1 MATIWTNILDGF
13 KEIFS
18 SPFKDI
24 TVLWLLV
31 PIILFWLILEIYF
44 GMHKEEKLGWNTAL
58 GNGLSISWVVVI
70 SLKTMFENNFELFSW
85 DKLLYIIFIAIYS
98 GLIIYISF
106 THKLEEKI
114 FFLFTS
120 PTIIYYFL
128 GIAVLWVHDALSISL
143 WIFIDLII
151 LYIVVLIL
159 DTIFKKLLPAAPE
172 GAGAEPGMGD
182 MGMGDTGGTEAG
194 PGLDT
199 GRGDIGKGIGKI

>member
-18 SPFKDI
+18 SPFKDL
-24 TVLWLLV
+24 TVLWLLA

-58 GNGLSISWVVVI
+58 GNGLSIFWVVVI
-70 SLKTMFENNFELFSW
+70 SLKTIFENNFALFSL
-85 DKLLYIIFIAIYS
+85 DKLLYIIFIAVYS
-98 GLIIYISF
+98 GVIIYISF
-106 THKLEEKI
+106 THKLEQKI

-128 GIAVLWVHDALSISL
+128 GIAVLWVNDALNISL
-143 WIFIDLII
+143 WVFIDLIM
-151 LYIVVLIL
+151 LYIVVLIVM
-159 DTIFKKLLPAAPE
+159 TIVKKLLPEATASSGDE
-172 GAGAEPGMGD
+172 SAMGDVGMG
-182 MGMGDTGGTEAG
+182 GTGVG

-199 GRGDIGKGIGKI
+199 GMGDIGKGMGKI

>member
-18 SPFKDI
+18 SPFKDL
-24 TVLWLLV
+24 TVLWLLA

-70 SLKTMFENNFELFSW
+70 SLKTIFENNFALFSL
-85 DKLLYIIFIAIYS
+85 DKLLYIIFIALYS
-98 GLIIYISF
+98 CLIIYISF
-106 THKLEEKI
+106 THKLEKKI

-128 GIAVLWVHDALSISL
+128 GIAVLWVNDALNISL
-143 WIFIDLII
+143 WVFIDLVI
-151 LYIVVLIL
+151 LYIVVLIFM
-159 DTIFKKLLPAAPE
+159 TIVKKLLPEAPE
-172 GAGAEPGMGD
+172 STGDESAMGD
-182 MGMGDTGGTEAG
+182 VGMSGTEAG

-199 GRGDIGKGIGKI
+199 GMGDIGKGMGKI

>member
-18 SPFKDI
+18 SPFKDL
-24 TVLWLLV
+24 TVLWLLA

-70 SLKTMFENNFELFSW
+70 SLKTISENNFALFSL
-85 DKLLYIIFIAIYS
+85 DKLLYIIFIALYS
-98 GLIIYISF
+98 CLIIYISF
-106 THKLEEKI
+106 THKLEQKI

-128 GIAVLWVHDALSISL
+128 GIAVLWVNDALNISL
-143 WIFIDLII
+143 WVFIDLIM
-151 LYIVVLIL
+151 LYIVVLIVM
-159 DTIFKKLLPAAPE
+159 TIVKKLLPEATASSGDE
-172 GAGAEPGMGD
+172 SAMGDVGMG
-182 MGMGDTGGTEAG
+182 GTGAG

-199 GRGDIGKGIGKI
+199 GMGDIGKGMGKI

>member
-18 SPFKDI
+18 SPFKDL
-24 TVLWLLV
+24 TVLWLLA

-70 SLKTMFENNFELFSW
+70 SLKTISENNFALFSL
-85 DKLLYIIFIAIYS
+85 DKLLYIIFIALYS
-98 GLIIYISF
+98 CLIIYISF
-106 THKLEEKI
+106 THKLEQKI

-128 GIAVLWVHDALSISL
+128 GIAVLWVNDALNISL
-143 WIFIDLII
+143 WVFIDLIM
-151 LYIVVLIL
+151 LYIVVLIVM
-159 DTIFKKLLPAAPE
+159 TIVKKLLPEATASSGDE
-172 GAGAEPGMGD
+172 SAMGDVGMG
-182 MGMGDTGGTEAG
+182 GTGVG

-199 GRGDIGKGIGKI
+199 GMGDIGKGMGKFK